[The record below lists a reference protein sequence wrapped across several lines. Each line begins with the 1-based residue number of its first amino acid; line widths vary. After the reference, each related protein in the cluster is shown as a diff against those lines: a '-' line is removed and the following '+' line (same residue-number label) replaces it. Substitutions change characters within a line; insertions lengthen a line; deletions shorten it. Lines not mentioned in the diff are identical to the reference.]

1 LVVDRW
7 LLHEDVFMN
16 LKSVVALM
24 VSLGVTSIASQT
36 ASTGSLLVLAKSD
49 RTLSVVDPAT
59 LKVVGTAPSGP
70 DPHELVVSSDG
81 RIAYISN
88 YNGGNNII
96 TPVDLVSMKAQTP
109 IDLGPLRAPHG
120 LAYVAD
126 KLWFTAEAAKVIG
139 SYDPAA
145 RKVDWVLGTG
155 QNRTHMIYVA
165 PEVRWMVTSNM
176 GSATMTFVERTTGG
190 GRGGPGGRGPGGPP
204 AAGGPPPGGG
214 RGPGGQT
221 DWDETVVP
229 VGRGAEGFDVS
240 PDGKEVWA
248 ANAQD
253 GTISVIDA
261 ATKRVTQTLAANV
274 NGANRLK
281 FTPDGK
287 LVFVSTLSGPDVTV
301 LDAAARKEMKRIP
314 VAHGAAGIQ
323 MQPDGARVYIACTPD
338 DYVVVIDIKTLA
350 VTGRIDAGKQPD
362 GLAWVAR
369 R

>member
-1 LVVDRW
+1 M
-7 LLHEDVFMN
+7 H
-16 LKSVVALM
+16 LKSAAAL
-24 VSLGVTSIASQT
+24 VLSLGLASIAAQ
-36 ASTGSLLVLAKSD
+36 APPTGSLLVLSKGD

-70 DPHELVVSSDG
+70 DPHEVVASSDG
-81 RIAYISN
+81 RMAYISN

-96 TPVDLVSMKAQTP
+96 TPVDLVSMKALPP

-120 LAYVAD
+120 LAFVAD
-126 KLWFTAEAAKVIG
+126 RLWFTAEAARVIG

-155 QNRTHMIYVA
+155 QSRTHMIYVA

-176 GSATMTFVERTTGG
+176 GAATMTFIERTAGG
-190 GRGGPGGRGPGGPP
+190 GRGGGRG
-204 AAGGPPPGGG
+204 AGGQP
-214 RGPGGQT
+214 

-240 PDGKEVWA
+240 PDGKELWA

-253 GTISVIDA
+253 GTISVIDV
-261 ATKRVTQTLAANV
+261 ATRRVTQTLAANV
-274 NGANRLK
+274 TGANRLK

-301 LDAAARKEMKRIP
+301 LDAAAKKEMKRIP
-314 VAHGAAGIQ
+314 VGHGAAGIE
-323 MQPDGARVYIACTPD
+323 MHPDGARVYVACTPD
-338 DYVVVIDIKTLA
+338 DYVVVIDIKTLTVA
-350 VTGRIDAGKQPD
+350 GRIDAGRQPD
-362 GLAWVAR
+362 GLAWVVR

>member
-1 LVVDRW
+1 
-7 LLHEDVFMN
+7 MN
-16 LKSVVALM
+16 LKFLSVVM
-24 VSLGVTSIASQT
+24 VSFGLANIAAQ
-36 ASTGSLLVLAKSD
+36 APPAGSLLVLAKGD

-81 RIAYISN
+81 RIGYISN
-88 YNGGNNII
+88 YNGGTNII
-96 TPVDLVSMKAQTP
+96 TPVDLVSMKALPP

-120 LAYVAD
+120 LAFVAG

-139 SYDPAA
+139 SYDPVAA
-145 RKVDWVLGTG
+145 KVDWVLGTG

-165 PEVRWMVTSNM
+165 PEVRWMVTSNVS
-176 GSATMTFVERTTGG
+176 SATMTFIDRTTGG
-190 GRGGPGGRGPGGPP
+190 ARGAAPGR
-204 AAGGPPPGGG
+204 AAGSPPPTVGPPPGGGG
-214 RGPGGQT
+214 RGPGGQP

-240 PDGKEVWA
+240 PDQKELWA

-253 GTISVIDA
+253 GTISVIDV
-261 ATKRVTQTLAANV
+261 ATRRVVQTLAANV

-301 LDAAARKEMKRIP
+301 LDATTRKEIKRIP
-314 VAHGAAGIQ
+314 AGHGSAGIQ
-323 MQPDGARVYIACTPD
+323 MEPDGARVYIACTPD
-338 DYVVVIDIKTLA
+338 DYVLVVDIRTLA

-362 GLAWVAR
+362 GLAWMVR